1 MKKSIIKSRS
11 DKYKGEEHVINE
23 QLQRDNAKGKNKQ
36 GSTYE
41 NKAMSKGLNSDEVEN
56 RLKKYGFNKLENKKK
71 ISAIQIFFSQFN
83 DFITWILIAAT
94 VISGIMGEKAD
105 AITIFIIVI
114 MNGILG
120 FIQEYKTERSL
131 EALSKLSAPTA
142 KVLRNGGIIVIN
154 AIYLVPG
161 DLVILESGDRI
172 PADCILVEDNNV
184 MLDESLLTGE
194 SAGVNKSSDSD
205 DSNIFM
211 GTIILTGKARAK
223 VIATGMSTEMGK
235 IADMLHNIESEKS
248 PLKERLDHLGKI
260 LVALCII
267 ICVIVTFMGIWRGQ
281 DKYVMFLLGVSLA
294 VAAIPEGL
302 TAIVTVAL
310 ALGVSRMLKR
320 NALVRKLPAVETL
333 GCTSVICTDKTGTL
347 TENNM
352 TVKAMYFNGQVYD
365 VDKDKV
371 PLNLV
376 MKKAFTYCNDCNYDF
391 KGKSLE
397 KCLFGDPTETA
408 LIKGFF
414 KNSKDLQEFLNK
426 SKRVF
431 EISFNS
437 TRKIMSVIV
446 KEEDREVCYVKGA
459 PERVIEKCNYIL
471 VDGIIQP
478 MLPNY
483 KNGLLR
489 AVDSMSFKALRCI
502 ACAYKVTGIMKNDN
516 LENNLIF
523 VGVAGIIDP
532 PRKEVKDAVIR
543 CKVAGI
549 KPIMITGDHKNTAY
563 AIGKDLEI
571 CKDVSEVITG
581 DELDK
586 LNDIELVKNIN
597 KFKIF
602 ARVSPKHKLRIVKA
616 FKQDSGIVAMT
627 GDGVNDAPA
636 IKEADIGIAMG
647 ISGTDVTKE
656 AASMI
661 LLDDNFAT
669 IVAAVEEGRVI
680 YNNIRKFIRYLLS
693 CNLGEVL
700 TMFLAS
706 LFYLQNPLLPIQ
718 ILFVNLVTD
727 GLPAIALGVDPADG
741 DIMFEKPRGKNESV
755 FSRGLTEKIVIRGC
769 LIGVCT
775 VLAFIAGK
783 YYGMSIE
790 ACRTLALGTLVLSQL
805 THVFEC
811 RSEKLSLFE
820 INPLT
825 NLYLLGA
832 VGISVL
838 MLLSIVY
845 VPSLQRVFHTIPL
858 DFGQWV
864 IIIFFSG
871 VISFINSLYLYLVH
885 KH

>member
-1 MKKSIIKSRS
+1 MSNNNTK
-11 DKYKGEEHVINE
+11 D
-23 QLQRDNAKGKNKQ
+23 KNKSN
-36 GSTYE
+36 GLGYDSSTS
-41 NKAMSKGLNSDEVEN
+41 SKGLTNADAEN
-56 RLKKYGFNKLENKKK
+56 RLKKYGFNKLESKKK
-71 ISAIQIFFSQFN
+71 ISAFQIFISQFN
-83 DFITWILIAAT
+83 DFITWILIVAT
-94 VISGIMGEKAD
+94 VLSGLMGEKAD

-120 FIQEYKTERSL
+120 FLQEFKTEKSL
-131 EALSKLSAPTA
+131 EALSKLAAPTA
-142 KVLRNGGIIVIN
+142 KVFRNGGIIVIN

-172 PADCILVEDNNV
+172 PADCILTECNNV

-194 SAGVNKSSDSD
+194 SAGVSKSESSKE
-205 DSNIFM
+205 NTIYM
-211 GTIILTGKARAK
+211 GTIILTGKAKAK

-235 IADMLHNIESEKS
+235 IADMLHSIDNERS
-248 PLKERLDHLGKI
+248 PLKERLAHLGKI
-260 LVALCII
+260 LVILCIV
-267 ICVIVTFMGIWRGQ
+267 ICIVVTFMGIWRGQ
-281 DKYVMFLLGVSLA
+281 DKYEMFLLGVSLA

-352 TVKAMYFNGQVYD
+352 TVKALYFDGQIYNID
-365 VDKDKV
+365 NDKI
-371 PLNLV
+371 PMNLM
-376 MKKAFTYCNDCNYDF
+376 MKKAYTYCNDCNYDF
-391 KGKSLE
+391 SARNIE

-414 KNSKDLQEFLNK
+414 KNSKELQEFLNK
-426 SKRVF
+426 SRRVY
-431 EISFNS
+431 EIAFNS

-446 KEEDREVCYVKGA
+446 KEDNREVCYVKGA

-471 VDGIIQP
+471 IDGNIQP
-478 MLPNY
+478 MLPVY
-483 KNGLLR
+483 KNKLLR
-489 AVDSMSFKALRCI
+489 SVESMSNKALRCI
-502 ACAYKVTGIMKNDN
+502 ACAYKVTGIVHNDN
-516 LENNLIF
+516 LESNLIF
-523 VGVAGIIDP
+523 IGVAGIIDP
-532 PRKEVKDAVIR
+532 PRKEVKDAVIK
-543 CKVAGI
+543 CKIAGI
-549 KPIMITGDHKNTAY
+549 RPVMITGDHKNTAY
-563 AIGKDLEI
+563 AIGKDLDI
-571 CKDVSEVITG
+571 CKHPEEVITG

-586 LNDIELVKNIN
+586 LSDKELDKNIDN
-597 KFKIF
+597 FKIF

-616 FKQDSGIVAMT
+616 FKHKNHIVAMT

-669 IVAAVEEGRVI
+669 IVSAVEEGRVI

-706 LFYLQNPLLPIQ
+706 LFYLENPLLPIQ

-727 GLPAIALGVDPADG
+727 GLPAIALGVDPADP

-755 FSRGLTEKIVIRGC
+755 FSRGLTEKIIIRGC

-775 VLAFIAGK
+775 ILSFIGGK

-805 THVFEC
+805 IHVFEC
-811 RSEKLSLFE
+811 RSEKHSLFE
-820 INPLT
+820 INPFT
-825 NLYLLGA
+825 NMYLLGA
-832 VGISVL
+832 VSISVI

-845 VPSLQRVFHTIPL
+845 IPFLQSVFHTIPL
-858 DFGQWV
+858 NLGQWL
-864 IIIFFSG
+864 IILFFSSI
-871 VISFINSLYLYLVH
+871 ISFINSLYLYLTH

>member
-1 MKKSIIKSRS
+1 MS
-11 DKYKGEEHVINE
+11 NN
-23 QLQRDNAKGKNKQ
+23 NAKDKNKSSRL
-36 GSTYE
+36 GYDSITS
-41 NKAMSKGLNSDEVEN
+41 SKGLTNADAEG
-56 RLKKYGFNKLENKKK
+56 RLKKYGFNKLESKKK
-71 ISAIQIFFSQFN
+71 ISALQIFFSQFN
-83 DFITWILIAAT
+83 DFITWILIVAT
-94 VISGIMGEKAD
+94 VLSGLMGEKAD

-120 FIQEYKTERSL
+120 FIQEFKTEKSL
-131 EALSKLSAPTA
+131 EALSKLAAPTA
-142 KVLRNGGIIVIN
+142 KVVRNGGISVIN

-172 PADCILVEDNNV
+172 PADCILTECNNI

-194 SAGVNKSSDSD
+194 SAGVSKSASSKD
-205 DSNIFM
+205 NTIFM
-211 GTIILTGKARAK
+211 GTIILTGKAKAK

-235 IADMLHNIESEKS
+235 IADMLHSIDNERS
-248 PLKERLDHLGKI
+248 PLKERLAHLGKI
-260 LVALCII
+260 LVILCII
-267 ICVIVTFMGIWRGQ
+267 ICFVVTFMGIWRGQ
-281 DKYVMFLLGVSLA
+281 DKYEMFLLGVSLA

-352 TVKAMYFNGQVYD
+352 TVKAFYFDGQIYN
-365 VDKDKV
+365 VDNDKI
-371 PLNLV
+371 PLNLM
-376 MKKAFTYCNDCNYDF
+376 MKKAYTYCNDCNYDF
-391 KGKSLE
+391 SARNVE

-414 KNSKDLQEFLNK
+414 NNSKDLQEFLNK
-426 SKRVF
+426 ARRVY
-431 EISFNS
+431 EIAFNS

-446 KEEDREVCYVKGA
+446 KEDGREVCYVKGA

-471 VDGIIQP
+471 IEGLIQP
-478 MLPNY
+478 MLPIY
-483 KNGLLR
+483 KNKLMR
-489 AVDSMSFKALRCI
+489 SVEAMSNKALRCI
-502 ACAYKVTGIMKNDN
+502 AAAYKVTGIVHNDN
-516 LENNLIF
+516 LESNLIF
-523 VGVAGIIDP
+523 IGVAGIIDP
-532 PRKEVKDAVIR
+532 PRKEVKDAVIE
-543 CKVAGI
+543 CKIAGI
-549 KPIMITGDHKNTAY
+549 RPIMITGDHKNTAY

-571 CKDVSEVITG
+571 CKSPEEVITG

-586 LNDIELVKNIN
+586 LSDKELDKNIDN
-597 KFKIF
+597 LKIF

-616 FKQDSGIVAMT
+616 FKHKNYIVAMT

-669 IVAAVEEGRVI
+669 IVSAVEEGRVI

-706 LFYLQNPLLPIQ
+706 LFYLENPLLPIQ

-727 GLPAIALGVDPADG
+727 GLPAIALGVDPADP
-741 DIMFEKPRGKNESV
+741 DIMLEKPRGKNESV
-755 FSRGLTEKIVIRGC
+755 FSRGLTEKIIIRGC

-775 VLAFIAGK
+775 ILSFIGGK

-805 THVFEC
+805 IHVFEC
-811 RSEKLSLFE
+811 RSEKHSLFE
-820 INPLT
+820 INPFT
-825 NLYLLGA
+825 NMYLLGA
-832 VGISVL
+832 VSISVI

-845 VPSLQRVFHTIPL
+845 IPFLQNVFHTIPL
-858 DFGQWV
+858 NLGQWLIV
-864 IIIFFSG
+864 LFFSG
-871 VISFINSLYLYLVH
+871 IISFINSLYLYLTN

>member
-1 MKKSIIKSRS
+1 MF
-11 DKYKGEEHVINE
+11 NE
-23 QLQRDNAKGKNKQ
+23 RMSNNNAKDKNKSSRL
-36 GSTYE
+36 GYDSITS
-41 NKAMSKGLNSDEVEN
+41 SKGLTNADAEG
-56 RLKKYGFNKLENKKK
+56 RLKKYGFNKLESKKK
-71 ISAIQIFFSQFN
+71 ISALQIFLSQFN
-83 DFITWILIAAT
+83 DFITWILIVAT
-94 VISGIMGEKAD
+94 VLSGLMGEKAD

-120 FIQEYKTERSL
+120 FIQEFKTEKSL
-131 EALSKLSAPTA
+131 EALSKLAAPTA
-142 KVLRNGGIIVIN
+142 KVVRNGGISVIN

-172 PADCILVEDNNV
+172 PADCILNECNNI

-194 SAGVNKSSDSD
+194 SAGVSKSASSKE
-205 DSNIFM
+205 NTIYM
-211 GTIILTGKARAK
+211 GTIILTGKAKAK

-235 IADMLHNIESEKS
+235 IADMLHSIDNERS
-248 PLKERLDHLGKI
+248 PLKERLAHLGKI
-260 LVALCII
+260 LVILCII
-267 ICVIVTFMGIWRGQ
+267 ICFVVTFMGIWRGQ
-281 DKYVMFLLGVSLA
+281 DKYEMFLLGVSLA

-352 TVKAMYFNGQVYD
+352 TVKAFYFDGQIYN
-365 VDKDKV
+365 VDNDKI
-371 PLNLV
+371 PLNLM
-376 MKKAFTYCNDCNYDF
+376 MKKAYTYCNDCNYDF
-391 KGKSLE
+391 SARNVE

-414 KNSKDLQEFLNK
+414 NNSKDLQEFLNK
-426 SKRVF
+426 ARRVY
-431 EISFNS
+431 EIAFNS

-446 KEEDREVCYVKGA
+446 KEDGREVCYVKGA

-471 VDGIIQP
+471 IEGLIQP
-478 MLPNY
+478 MLPIY
-483 KNGLLR
+483 KNKLIR
-489 AVDSMSFKALRCI
+489 SVEAMSNKALRCI
-502 ACAYKVTGIMKNDN
+502 AAAYKVTGIVHNDN
-516 LENNLIF
+516 LESNLIF
-523 VGVAGIIDP
+523 IGVAGIIDP
-532 PRKEVKDAVIR
+532 PRKEVKDAVIE
-543 CKVAGI
+543 CKIAGI
-549 KPIMITGDHKNTAY
+549 RPIMITGDHKNTAY

-571 CKDVSEVITG
+571 CKSPEEVITG

-586 LNDIELVKNIN
+586 LSDKELDKNIDN
-597 KFKIF
+597 LKIF

-616 FKQDSGIVAMT
+616 FKHKNHIVAMT

-669 IVAAVEEGRVI
+669 IVSAVEEGRVI

-706 LFYLQNPLLPIQ
+706 LFYLENPLLPIQ

-727 GLPAIALGVDPADG
+727 GLPAIALGVDPADP
-741 DIMFEKPRGKNESV
+741 DIMLEKPRGKNESV
-755 FSRGLTEKIVIRGC
+755 FSRGLTEKIIIRGC

-775 VLAFIAGK
+775 ILSFIGGK

-805 THVFEC
+805 IHVFEC
-811 RSEKLSLFE
+811 RSEKHSLFE
-820 INPLT
+820 INPFT
-825 NLYLLGA
+825 NMYLLGA
-832 VGISVL
+832 VSISVI

-845 VPSLQRVFHTIPL
+845 IPFLQNVFHTIPL
-858 DFGQWV
+858 NLGQWLIV
-864 IIIFFSG
+864 LFFSSI
-871 VISFINSLYLYLVH
+871 ISFINSLYLYLTN

>member
-1 MKKSIIKSRS
+1 MF
-11 DKYKGEEHVINE
+11 NE
-23 QLQRDNAKGKNKQ
+23 RMSNNNAKDKNKSS
-36 GSTYE
+36 GLGYDSITS
-41 NKAMSKGLNSDEVEN
+41 SKGLTNADAES
-56 RLKKYGFNKLENKKK
+56 RLKKYGLNKLESKKK
-71 ISAIQIFFSQFN
+71 ISALQIFISQFN
-83 DFITWILIAAT
+83 DFITWILIVAT
-94 VISGIMGEKAD
+94 VLSGLMGEKAD

-120 FIQEYKTERSL
+120 FIQEFKTEKSL
-131 EALSKLSAPTA
+131 EALSKLAAPTA
-142 KVLRNGGIIVIN
+142 KVVRNGGISVIN

-172 PADCILVEDNNV
+172 PADCILTECNNI

-194 SAGVNKSSDSD
+194 SAGVSKGASSKE
-205 DSNIFM
+205 NTIYM
-211 GTIILTGKARAK
+211 GTITLTGKAKAK

-235 IADMLHNIESEKS
+235 IADMLHSIDNERS
-248 PLKERLDHLGKI
+248 PLKERLAHLGKI
-260 LVALCII
+260 LVILCII
-267 ICVIVTFMGIWRGQ
+267 ICFVVTFMGIWRGQ
-281 DKYVMFLLGVSLA
+281 DKYEMFLLGVSLA

-352 TVKAMYFNGQVYD
+352 TVKALYFDGQIYN
-365 VDKDKV
+365 VDNDKI
-371 PLNLV
+371 PLNLM
-376 MKKAFTYCNDCNYDF
+376 MKKAYTYCNDCNYDF
-391 KGKSLE
+391 SARNIE

-414 KNSKDLQEFLNK
+414 SNAKELQEFLDKAN
-426 SKRVF
+426 RVY
-431 EISFNS
+431 EIAFNS

-446 KEEDREVCYVKGA
+446 KEDGREVCYVKGA

-471 VDGIIQP
+471 IDGLIQP
-478 MLPNY
+478 MLPIY
-483 KNGLLR
+483 KNKLMR
-489 AVDSMSFKALRCI
+489 SVEAMSNKALRCM
-502 ACAYKVTGIMKNDN
+502 ACAYKVTGIVHNDN
-516 LENNLIF
+516 LESNLIF
-523 VGVAGIIDP
+523 IGVAGIIDP
-532 PRKEVKDAVIR
+532 PRKEVKDAVIK
-543 CKVAGI
+543 CKIAGI
-549 KPIMITGDHKNTAY
+549 RPIMITGDHKNTAY

-571 CKDVSEVITG
+571 CKSPEEVITG

-586 LNDIELVKNIN
+586 LSDKELDKNIDN
-597 KFKIF
+597 LKIF

-616 FKQDSGIVAMT
+616 FKHKNHIVAMT

-656 AASMI
+656 ASSMI

-669 IVAAVEEGRVI
+669 IVSAVEEGRVI

-706 LFYLQNPLLPIQ
+706 LFYLENPLLPIQ

-727 GLPAIALGVDPADG
+727 GLPAIALGVDPADP
-741 DIMFEKPRGKNESV
+741 DIMLEKPRGKNESV
-755 FSRGLTEKIVIRGC
+755 FSRGLTEKIIIRGC

-775 VLAFIAGK
+775 ILSFIGGK

-805 THVFEC
+805 IHVFEC
-811 RSEKLSLFE
+811 RSEKHSLFE
-820 INPLT
+820 INPFT
-825 NLYLLGA
+825 NMYLLGA
-832 VGISVL
+832 VSISVI

-845 VPSLQRVFHTIPL
+845 IPFLQNVFHTIPL
-858 DFGQWV
+858 NLGQWLIV
-864 IIIFFSG
+864 LFFSSI
-871 VISFINSLYLYLVH
+871 ISFINSLYLYLTN